1 MHSALQSDVNHYAY
15 LKVDNLKAKV
25 MKRLYKW
32 IHRNGYYYYTIDFF
46 INQIIPKLRKERF
59 DIILIENR
67 PGYVLNLIG
76 ISNAKIIYHL
86 HNAKLDNTVPH
97 YQKIYDAASLIISV
111 SEFVSQTIQTINPHD
126 KKTIVIS
133 NGIDLSSFNPN
144 RQTKMSRSDVGFKE
158 DDFVLA
164 YNGKINPEK
173 GIMELIKAMKTFKNL
188 PQIKL
193 LVMGSTFYGNNSYDD
208 HPYAHKLLHEAEQ
221 VKDRITFTSFI
232 PYHNMP
238 DYLSLCDIAII
249 PSVWDEPF
257 GLSIVEAMAMGLPVI
272 TTRRGGI
279 PEIVTDKNAILLE
292 TDESFIENLAAAIL
306 NLYQHPEKRKQM
318 SAASLERSK
327 LFDKE
332 TYAKNFFAALE
343 NIK

>member
-1 MHSALQSDVNHYAY
+1 
-15 LKVDNLKAKV
+15 
-25 MKRLYKW
+25 
-32 IHRNGYYYYTIDFF
+32 
-46 INQIIPKLRKERF
+46 
-59 DIILIENR
+59 
-67 PGYVLNLIG
+67 
-76 ISNAKIIYHL
+76 
-86 HNAKLDNTVPH
+86 
-97 YQKIYDAASLIISV
+97 
-111 SEFVSQTIQTINPHD
+111 
-126 KKTIVIS
+126 
-133 NGIDLSSFNPN
+133 
-144 RQTKMSRSDVGFKE
+144 
-158 DDFVLA
+158 
-164 YNGKINPEK
+164 
-173 GIMELIKAMKTFKNL
+173 
-188 PQIKL
+188 
-193 LVMGSTFYGNNSYDD
+193 MGSTFYGNNSYDD